1 MQRRDFLSGVIA
13 TSALLGGPKA
23 LLAGQSG
30 AAGSGLKIL
39 VLGGTGF
46 IGPPTVQY
54 ALERGHSVTIF
65 TRGRSKSEFPG
76 VEHLVGDRN
85 DDLSALEGRQWDVVL
100 DNNARDYRWVQKSTR
115 ALKDS
120 VQHYVFISSISVY
133 AGEISWYMYL
143 DEPYDGSPIDIN
155 SPLAQPPD
163 DFEMGQELDYG
174 STKALSEKIIEDAF
188 PGRSTIVRPGFI
200 VGPGD
205 PSDRFTYWPARI
217 ARGGEVLVPGDG
229 NDQVQIIDVRDLM
242 QFTVQLAENSTY
254 GIFNGVGPASKL
266 TMAEMVYGVRAV
278 TNSAVKFTWVPSRFL
293 RDNEVQPYTDMPIWV
308 PGEPRSAVDNSH
320 AIAAGL
326 TFRPLAEIASDTLAW
341 HENRPT
347 EEQDNL
353 KIGISR
359 EREAEVLAAWHASR
373 GS

>member
-1 MQRRDFLSGVIA
+1 MQRREFLSGVIA
-13 TSALLGGPKA
+13 TSAVFGGAKT
-23 LLAGQSG
+23 LLAGQAG
-30 AAGSGLKIL
+30 TAGSGLKIL

-54 ALERGHSVTIF
+54 AVERGHSVTIF
-65 TRGRSKSEFPG
+65 TRGRSKSDVPG

-85 DDLSALEGRQWDVVL
+85 DDLSALEGREWDVVL
-100 DNNARDYRWVQKSTR
+100 DNNARDYRWVQQS
-115 ALKDS
+115 ASVLKDS

-133 AGEISWYMYL
+133 AGDMGWYLYL
-143 DEPYDGSPIDIN
+143 DEPYGGPPMDIN
-155 SPLAQPPD
+155 SPLLQPPA

-174 STKALSEKIIEDAF
+174 RTKALSEKIIEETF
-188 PGRSTIVRPGFI
+188 PGRTTIVRPGFI

-229 NDQVQIIDVRDLM
+229 NDQVQVIDARDLM
-242 QFTVQLAENSTY
+242 QFTVRLAENSTY
-254 GIFNGVGPASKL
+254 GIFNGVGPESRL
-266 TMAEMVYGVRAV
+266 SMAEMVYGIRAV

-293 RDNEVQPYTDMPIWV
+293 KDNDVQPYFDMPIWV
-308 PGEPRSAVDNSH
+308 PGEPRSAIDNSH

-326 TFRPLAEIASDTLAW
+326 TCRPLAEIASDTLAW
-341 HENRPT
+341 HESRPA
-347 EEQDNL
+347 EEQENL
-353 KIGISR
+353 KIGIST
-359 EREAEVLAAWHASR
+359 EKETEVLAAWHASR